1 MPLFTFSDVSRGDK
15 EHLPAHVDPH
25 RVGVAIAV
33 KVARNGRV
41 EATTCTIRI
50 IPSPIFMVENQ
61 LQSTRASILGR
72 TRNSWIRSWLQLVIF
87 EDGECQSKRTVQ
99 SWLSP

>member
-1 MPLFTFSDVSRGDK
+1 MPLLTFSDVSRGDK

-33 KVARNGRV
+33 EVARNGRV
-41 EATTCTIRI
+41 EATTCTNRI

-72 TRNSWIRSWLQLVIF
+72 TRNSWMQLVIF
-87 EDGECQSKRTVQ
+87 EDGECQ
-99 SWLSP
+99 